1 MTDRRRGAPDR
12 TSGAKGGGVD
22 RSGRFEALCA
32 LAQEM
37 ALVEDEREIYRVVLE
52 VARRVLDFTNCAI
65 LLIEEKANELVMVAE
80 RGYAEESRGIR
91 LPIGTGT
98 GISAWVAE
106 HGKRLYVPDVHEDD
120 RYVPGVEEARSEL
133 AVPIKVLDRT
143 IGVLN
148 VESAEVDAFD
158 DEEGMLLQAL
168 ASQMAVALE
177 LNRARAEL
185 DRLSITDPLTGV
197 YNRRFLERLVPREKE
212 RAERFDHPIG
222 LLMFDLDDFKRINDE
237 YGHLRGDDVLVAFA
251 QSLLSVVRKIDPV
264 IRFGGDEFL
273 VLLLETDEEGTA
285 RACRR
290 IRDDALGRL
299 RGQPAVDESWGLSVS
314 VGTAVRH
321 PGEDL
326 EEKIREADRA
336 LYVEK
341 EDVRRD

>member
-1 MTDRRRGAPDR
+1 MTEGETGGRSTEGGAH
-12 TSGAKGGGVD
+12 G
-22 RSGRFEALCA
+22 RSDRFEALCA

-52 VARRVLDFTNCAI
+52 VARRVLDFSNCAI
-65 LLIEEKANELVMVAE
+65 LLIDEEENELVMVAE
-80 RGYAEESRGIR
+80 RGYSEESRGIR

-106 HGKRLYVPDVHEDD
+106 HCERLYVPDVREDE

-133 AVPIKVLDRT
+133 AVPIKVLDRP

-148 VESAEVDAFD
+148 VESSEFDAFD
-158 DEEGMLLQAL
+158 ADEAMLLQAL

-177 LNRARAEL
+177 LNRARVEL
-185 DRLSITDPLTGV
+185 DHLSVTDPLTGA
-197 YNRRFLERLVPREKE
+197 YNRRFLDRFLPGEKE
-212 RAERFDHPIG
+212 RAERFEHPIG

-251 QSLLSVVRKIDPV
+251 QALLATVRKIDPV

-273 VLLLETDEEGTA
+273 VLLLETDEEGTSL
-285 RACRR
+285 ACGRILDDVLRR
-290 IRDDALGRL
+290 LNEA
-299 RGQPAVDESWGLSVS
+299 PVVDPTWDLSVS
-314 VGTAVRH
+314 VGTSVRH

-326 EEKIREADRA
+326 EQKIREADRA
-336 LYVEK
+336 LYAQK
-341 EDVRRD
+341 EEAGGARE